1 MILTTEQKEEFNSV
15 VKPLIEWLNVP
26 GNAHP
31 HCHVVVDSMKAELSE
46 GISCFVTDEYIR
58 D

>member
-1 MILTTEQKEEFNSV
+1 MILSEEKRQEFIKT
-15 VKPLIEWLNVP
+15 VKPLMEWLNIP

-31 HCHVVVDSMKAELSE
+31 HCHVYVDSGRAELSE
-46 GISCFVTDEYIR
+46 GVVAFVTEEYIR

>member
-1 MILTTEQKEEFNSV
+1 MILTDQQKKEFEEAAR
-15 VKPLIEWLNVP
+15 PLIEWLNVP

-31 HCHVVVDSMKAELSE
+31 HCHVVVGSGHAELSE
-46 GISCFVTDEYIR
+46 GVVCFRTEEYIR